1 MTRSPRRSRRLL
13 LAAPAAAVLLGLAAC
28 GGTAA
33 AGGGGGDDGGTFR
46 FALASDPS
54 CLNPRVSGNNDAAY
68 PSRQLVDSL
77 TDQDPETGA
86 IKPWLASSFAVN
98 KAATQFTFTLRDG
111 VTFSDGTPLTA
122 DVVKQNFDE
131 IISHGAAQ
139 AQSLQFLTGYQR
151 TVVVDDT
158 TARVEF
164 GQPNAQFLQAT
175 ASHFLGLLAPSSLA
189 VDPVNRCDANIV
201 GTGPFVL
208 DHYTRNTEVVETRR
222 AGYAWGS
229 SLWTHTGEAAS
240 ARLEFKV
247 IPEAAVRSGSLKSG
261 QVDAI
266 GGVPPQDESTI
277 TAGGVTLQVR
287 PNPGQVFTLTPNVRR
302 PALKDVRVRQALS
315 LAVDRAS
322 VVKAALS
329 PSYKPATSPVASTTP
344 GYVDLSS
351 RLTYDPERAKTL
363 LDAAGWVPG
372 ADGIREKDGQRLTL
386 VTYWAT
392 NFNPNQAAL
401 ELIQQQARQVGIE
414 IDLNS
419 VPIGE
424 LQAKLATGD
433 FDLSWGNS
441 TRPDPDILRN
451 TYWRDG
457 TAPYGITDAALVK
470 ALKGQQTT
478 VDARSRAADAATA
491 QKVIVDQALGV
502 PVFELTTVLG
512 LRPGV
517 TGVRFDSYSRL
528 QLVAA
533 AATRS

>member
-1 MTRSPRRSRRLL
+1 MKTPLLRAPLL
-13 LAAPAAAVLLGLAAC
+13 LVATAVTAALGLSAC
-28 GGTAA
+28 GGSTS
-33 AGGGGGDDGGTFR
+33 AGGGGGAGDSFR
-46 FALASDPS
+46 FALASDPG

-77 TDQDPETGA
+77 TDQDPETGE
-86 IKPWLASSFAVN
+86 IKPWLASAFSVN
-98 KAATQFTFTLRDG
+98 KAATRFTFTLRDG
-111 VTFSDGTPLTA
+111 ITFSDGTPLTA
-122 DVVKQNFDE
+122 DIVKQNFDE
-131 IISHGAAQ
+131 VIGHGAAQ

-151 TVVVDDT
+151 TVVVDEK

-164 GQPNAQFLQAT
+164 AQANAQFLQAT

-189 VDPVNRCDANIV
+189 VDPVARCDANII

-208 DHYTRNTEVVETRR
+208 DHYTKNTEVVETRR
-222 AGYAWGS
+222 TGYAWGS
-229 SLWTHTGEAAS
+229 SLWTHTGEAVS
-240 ARLEFKV
+240 ERLDFKI
-247 IPEAAVRSGSLKSG
+247 IPEAGVRTGALRSG

-266 GGVPPQDESTI
+266 GGVPPQDESSI
-277 TAGGVTLQVR
+277 ISGGVALQVR
-287 PNPGQVFTLTPNVRR
+287 PNPGQVFTLTPNVKR
-302 PALKDVRVRQALS
+302 PALRDVRVRQALS
-315 LAVDRAS
+315 LAIDRES

-344 GYVDLSS
+344 GWTDLSAQ
-351 RLTYDPERAKTL
+351 LGHDPAKAASL
-363 LDAAGWVPG
+363 LDAAGWAPG
-372 ADGIREKDGQRLTL
+372 PEGIRQKDGQPLRL
-386 VTYWAT
+386 VTYWGT

-401 ELIQQQARQVGIE
+401 ELIQQEAKQVGID

-424 LQAKLATGD
+424 LQTKLATGD

-457 TAPYGITDAALVK
+457 TAPYGITDPTLIK
-470 ALKGQQTT
+470 ALRGQQTT
-478 VDARSRAADAATA
+478 VDPKARAADAATA
-491 QKVIVDQALGV
+491 QQVIVDQAFGV

-517 TGVRFDSYSRL
+517 SGVRFDSYSRL

-533 AATRS
+533 AASRS